1 VAPNG
6 RVDVCWLDSRN
17 DATAATS
24 QLYYSYSTD
33 GGVTFVPN
41 IQISPAFNS
50 TVGWPQQNKIG
61 DYMAITADN
70 TAANIV
76 YPATFNGEQ
85 DIYYVRVPQPIVDT
99 VKPDAFSLFRGKLT
113 SGQLSDLY
121 FVDANYLVGRAGI
134 VANITEPPLQVIVD
148 GTSAVGSPVDLL
160 FTVVSKASATAL
172 QQQTLLFNYQSGQY
186 ELFDSRATTLADQ
199 TVVVHATGDLS
210 RFVNQADKKVRAKIT
225 IKQVGIVPAIWSCSL
240 NQTVWT
246 VTH

>member
-1 VAPNG
+1 IDRDANDHCDVMLIRSTDGGNTWSSPLRINDDPQGQNRFHWFGALSVAPNG

-76 YPATFNGEQ
+76 YP
-85 DIYYVRVPQPIVDT
+85 
-99 VKPDAFSLFRGKLT
+99 
-113 SGQLSDLY
+113 
-121 FVDANYLVGRAGI
+121 
-134 VANITEPPLQVIVD
+134 
-148 GTSAVGSPVDLL
+148 
-160 FTVVSKASATAL
+160 
-172 QQQTLLFNYQSGQY
+172 
-186 ELFDSRATTLADQ
+186 
-199 TVVVHATGDLS
+199 
-210 RFVNQADKKVRAKIT
+210 
-225 IKQVGIVPAIWSCSL
+225 
-240 NQTVWT
+240 
-246 VTH
+246 